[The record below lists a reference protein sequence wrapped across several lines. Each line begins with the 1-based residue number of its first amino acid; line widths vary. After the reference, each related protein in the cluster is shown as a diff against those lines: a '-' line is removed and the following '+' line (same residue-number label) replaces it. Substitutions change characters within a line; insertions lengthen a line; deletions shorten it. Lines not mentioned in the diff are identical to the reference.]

1 MAEKPDR
8 DTPREESTDEVPS
21 GAESTV
27 EASTGEKPHRR
38 LPTWLALVIEFFT
51 MSRTT
56 LILLIVFLLTAALYG
71 VVRQDPVVA
80 INTPPRPDTTQSETT
95 DTDRTDTDA
104 TTSGDAT
111 DETAAPTSDA
121 DPTGTDTPETSVPAD
136 QRSVDQPDV
145 TTGTQPTQTTGP
157 QRGPQGQQTSQNQ
170 QTQQTQQPQLT
181 Q

>member
-71 VVRQDPVVA
+71 VVRQDPFVA
-80 INTPPRPDTTQSETT
+80 INTPPRPDTTQSET
-95 DTDRTDTDA
+95 TDTDA